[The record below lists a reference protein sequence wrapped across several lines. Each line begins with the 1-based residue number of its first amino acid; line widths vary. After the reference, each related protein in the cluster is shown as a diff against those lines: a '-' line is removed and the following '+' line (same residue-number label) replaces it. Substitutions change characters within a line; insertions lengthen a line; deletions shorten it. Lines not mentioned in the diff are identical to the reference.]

1 MVGISYCRGNFIIIV
16 TLKKKMI
23 TMNEFYNSVKV
34 KYYK

>member
-16 TLKKKMI
+16 TFKKLMI
-23 TMNEFYNSVKV
+23 KMNEFYNSVKV